1 MGREGHTL
9 DTANNLCRGA
19 SHHGAGRDILEDH
32 GACCH
37 LSTLAHNDVAQHSG
51 RGSNQ
56 HVVVDLGV
64 PVPACLSS
72 PCIGS
77 SQPVGSCIFG
87 QGEWILAGRRALEE
101 TLRPQ
106 DNAAGRHSESR
117 VKAWTSPL
125 HAGDFRAP
133 CM

>member
-37 LSTLAHNDVAQHSG
+37 LSAFAHNDVAEHSR

-64 PVPACLSS
+64 SVPACLSG
-72 PCIGS
+72 PCIWALKPVS
-77 SQPVGSCIFG
+77 SWIFG
-87 QGEWILAGRRALEE
+87 Q
-101 TLRPQ
+101 T
-106 DNAAGRHSESR
+106 
-117 VKAWTSPL
+117 
-125 HAGDFRAP
+125 
-133 CM
+133 